1 MEENKLEITISINE
15 GGVMEIASNQNLT
28 PIVAVGILE
37 IAKKLVMEGEANLK
51 KEETEEVEETTEG
64 E

>member
-15 GGVMEIASNQNLT
+15 AGVMEIASNQNLT

-37 IAKKLVMEGEANLK
+37 IAKKLAMEGEATLK
-51 KEETEEVEETTEG
+51 KEETEEIETTEG

>member
-15 GGVMEIASNQNLT
+15 AGIMEIASNQNLT

-37 IAKKLVMEGEANLK
+37 IAKKLAMEGEATLK
-51 KEETEEVEETTEG
+51 KEEAEETETTEG

>member
-15 GGVMEIASNQNLT
+15 AGIMEITSSQNLT

-37 IAKKLVMEGEANLK
+37 IAKKLAMEGEATLK
-51 KEETEEVEETTEG
+51 KEETEETETTEG